1 MEVESRPD
9 TMSNICSYYKV
20 SADVFRKHY
29 KKRASG
35 FEEWD
40 QLNHCQD
47 YLLFPENIG
56 EYLSID
62 EVSLSKGELYTF
74 ITNKA
79 AGGKKGTIVAC
90 ISGTKSEDIT
100 KVLKRI
106 VPSSRKIVKEITLDM
121 ANNMASAVK
130 EAFPMATL
138 VTDRFH
144 VVRLAQNAMQAV
156 RIKLGWEELQKENL
170 KITQAKQNK
179 EKYNP
184 KVLRNDDTPRQL
196 LTRCRYV
203 FAKKESQWTENQKER
218 AEIAFE
224 TYPEL
229 KLAYY
234 HTIRFRACYEKKNKI
249 DAMVAFK
256 EWIDDTFKLK
266 LENFNTV
273 ANTVE
278 NHFDNIL
285 NFFNNYNTNAN
296 AESFN
301 SKIKLFRANL
311 RGVVD
316 TKFFLFR
323 LMKLFA

>member
-1 MEVESRPD
+1 
-9 TMSNICSYYKV
+9 MSNICSHYKV
-20 SADVFRKHY
+20 NPDVFRKYY
-29 KKRASG
+29 KKFSSG
-35 FEEWD
+35 FKEWD

-56 EYLSID
+56 ENLSID

-74 ITNKA
+74 VTNKA
-79 AGGKKGTIVAC
+79 GRGKKGTIVAC

-100 KVLKRI
+100 KVLNRI
-106 VPSSRKIVKEITLDM
+106 PPSSRKKVKEVTLDM
-121 ANNMASAVK
+121 ANNMSSAAK
-130 EAFPMATL
+130 ESFPMATL

-144 VVRLAQNAMQAV
+144 VVRLAQNAMQAE
-156 RIKLGWEELQKENL
+156 RIKLGWAELQKENL
-170 KITQAKQNK
+170 KITQAKQKK
-179 EKYNP
+179 EKYKP
-184 KVLRNDDTPRQL
+184 EVLENDDTPKQL

-218 AEIAFE
+218 AKIAFE
-224 TYPEL
+224 RYPEL
-229 KLAYY
+229 KTAYD

-256 EWIDDTFKLK
+256 EWIDDTYKLK

-285 NFFNNYNTNAN
+285 NFFDNYNTNAN

-301 SKIKLFRANL
+301 SKIKLFRANQ

-323 LMKLFA
+323 LKNLFA